1 MCNGS
6 DDAVLA
12 DIPVG
17 REATWR
23 LLCALACWIAV
34 PDLEA
39 PSEKTIQSLGFRVQ
53 SRSGL
58 LRSLDRG

>member
-6 DDAVLA
+6 DDAVLS

-23 LLCALACWIAV
+23 LLCTFAGCSQAANHE
-34 PDLEA
+34 PAE
-39 PSEKTIQSLGFRVQ
+39 SGVQ
-53 SRSGL
+53 SRSAL
-58 LRSLDRG
+58 LGV